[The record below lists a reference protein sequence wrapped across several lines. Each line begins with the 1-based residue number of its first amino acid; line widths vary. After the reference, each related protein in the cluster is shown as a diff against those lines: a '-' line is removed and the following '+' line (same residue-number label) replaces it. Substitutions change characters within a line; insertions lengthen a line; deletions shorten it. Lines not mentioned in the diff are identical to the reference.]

1 MRKLIAPVSVFLMLG
16 VSALGGVAKAGPPPD
31 PFASNNGIAV
41 PNGVNPPPF
50 SGPYEFRQLS
60 HDYPATPPSHSWL
73 DARPKGPITLA
84 KAADYMTR
92 LKAYVE
98 PTLRKMIEAPA
109 DWDPASSGWYDMPWM
124 GEGDAEGGRDAILGS
139 FTGQIVLAS
148 SEAHKKLKVDTQNH
162 TIIYYDP
169 MAASTL
175 GGIWKQIGKPSYAA
189 ANYREGSIVV
199 KAGGIAATP
208 DQWPDV
214 DGAAIWRVYR
224 PAPEQVLD
232 WYKKNRPQKYPWTPV
247 VQDLRVMQFDIIVK
261 DTEASPETGW
271 VFTTF
276 VYDKSAPKGTGP
288 WDQLVPLGA
297 TWGNDPE
304 YDGYYTGHP
313 PGHDGLKQFW
323 RNPKAPEYAAA
334 TLGWGGRMSGPI
346 DIAERHGVILLKP
359 TAIQIAPGTL
369 KSDADC
375 LGLPHTTVSG
385 PFRAS
390 GCFSCHGT
398 SQSGLGARMYPSPL
412 ASVRLPLDGD
422 PFCLYMP
429 GRPSWS
435 AWYQDR
441 SGHEP
446 QLRSTPQTPSPIVAN
461 VLQAMASPAATDA
474 PIPFVRFAEDARPVD
489 TAAIRQALTQ
499 ATQGFDY
506 DMVLMF
512 AIGTAEQA
520 SQGFTLLPE
529 RQAVH

>member
-1 MRKLIAPVSVFLMLG
+1 MRKLIAPVSVLLMLG

-50 SGPYEFRQLS
+50 SGPYEFRKLS
-60 HDYPATPPSHSWL
+60 HDYPAAPPSHSWL

-84 KAADYMTR
+84 NAADYMTR
-92 LKAYVE
+92 LKTYVE

-124 GEGDAEGGRDAILGS
+124 AEGDAESGRDAILGS
-139 FTGQIVLAS
+139 FTGQIVLAD

-162 TIIYYDP
+162 TVIYYDP

-175 GGIWKQIGKPSYAA
+175 GDIWKQIGKPSYAA

-208 DQWPDV
+208 DQWPQV
-214 DGAAIWRVYR
+214 DGAAIWRVFR
-224 PAPEQVLD
+224 PPVDQVID
-232 WYKKNRPQKYPWTPV
+232 WYKKGRPNAYPWTSQV
-247 VQDLRVMQFDIIVK
+247 TDLRVMQFDIIVK
-261 DTEASPETGW
+261 DSEASPKTGW

-313 PGHDGLKQFW
+313 PGRGGLTQFW

-359 TAIQIAPGTL
+359 TASQVAPGTL
-369 KSDADC
+369 TSDEAC
-375 LGLPHTTVSG
+375 LGLPHVSVSG

-390 GCFSCHGT
+390 GCLSCHGT

-412 ASVRLPLDGD
+412 SRVRLPLDGQ

-429 GRPSWS
+429 GGTNW
-435 AWYQDR
+435 ANWYQNR
-441 SGHEP
+441 SGREL

-461 VLQAMASPAATDA
+461 TLSAIANPKAADA
-474 PIPFVRFAEDARPVD
+474 PIPFVRFAAGGRPIDLV
-489 TAAIRQALTQ
+489 AIRQALTQ

-520 SQGFTLLPE
+520 TQGFTLLPE

>member
-1 MRKLIAPVSVFLMLG
+1 MRKLLVPVSVFAVLG
-16 VSALGGVAKAGPPPD
+16 VSALSGVAKAGPPPD

-41 PNGVNPPPF
+41 PNGANPPPF

-60 HDYPATPPSHSWL
+60 HNYPKTPPSHSWL

-84 KAADYMTR
+84 NAADYMTR

-124 GEGDAEGGRDAILGS
+124 GEGDAESGRDAILGS

-148 SEAHKKLKVDTQNH
+148 SEAHKRLTEDTQNH

-175 GGIWKQIGKPSYAA
+175 GDIWKNIDKPSYAA

-208 DQWPDV
+208 KEWPDV
-214 DGAAIWRVYR
+214 DGAAIWRVFRPPPQQVISWYR
-224 PAPEQVLD
+224 EG
-232 WYKKNRPQKYPWTPV
+232 RPSGYNWTPEV
-247 VQDLRVMQFDIIVK
+247 TDLRVMQFDIIVK
-261 DTEASPETGW
+261 DSEAAPKTGW

-276 VYDKSAPKGTGP
+276 VYDKTAPKGTGP

-304 YDGYYTGHP
+304 YDGHYTGHP
-313 PGHDGLKQFW
+313 PGKGGLTEFW
-323 RNPKAPEYAAA
+323 HNPKAPEYTAA

-359 TAIQIAPGTL
+359 TPIQVAPGTL
-369 KSDADC
+369 KSDDAC

-390 GCFSCHGT
+390 GCMSCHGT

-412 ASVRLPLDGD
+412 ARVRLPMDGQT
-422 PFCLYMP
+422 FCLYPP
-429 GRPSWS
+429 GSRSWAS
-435 AWYQDR
+435 WYQDR
-441 SGHEP
+441 SGREP
-446 QLRSTPQTPSPIVAN
+446 QLLSTPAAPSAIVADT
-461 VLQAMASPAATDA
+461 LLAIAKPQAATA
-474 PIPFVRFAEDARPVD
+474 PIPFVRFAAGARPVD
-489 TAAIRQALTQ
+489 LAAIKEALTQ
-499 ATQGFDY
+499 PTQGFDY
-506 DMVLMF
+506 DMLLMF

-520 SQGFTLLPE
+520 SKGFTLLPE